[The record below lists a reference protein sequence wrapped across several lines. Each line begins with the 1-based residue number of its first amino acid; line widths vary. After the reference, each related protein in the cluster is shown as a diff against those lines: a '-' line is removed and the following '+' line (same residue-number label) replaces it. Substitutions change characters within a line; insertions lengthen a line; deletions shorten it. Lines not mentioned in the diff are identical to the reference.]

1 MINNSISTTIKKIYN
16 KVGFLEKYGG
26 SLWMTVII
34 ILFFFIA
41 ISYYQVYNNIQ
52 PLKADWVN
60 QRCRPGV
67 IPFAG
72 LINPPVNMSA
82 FDFTSENFKY
92 CIQSIL
98 VDIAGVF
105 LAPFYYLVNVI
116 NNTLTAIS
124 KSIQAIRSVLDSI
137 RNSLSSVSQD
147 IMGRSL
153 NILLPIQTMLIKV
166 KDMVN
171 KTQGIMTAGLFTL
184 LGVYDTLRA
193 SIGAIIQIVVA
204 ILISIATLITIFF
217 AIPFGFGLP
226 FAIPLLV
233 MFILIAI
240 PGIMVYIIQVMI
252 LKKMARSIP
261 GI

>member
-1 MINNSISTTIKKIYN
+1 MNNNISTAINKIYN

-26 SLWMTVII
+26 SVWMTFII
-34 ILFFFIA
+34 IIVFFAA
-41 ISYYQVYNNIQ
+41 ISYYQVYNNLQ
-52 PLKADWVN
+52 PIKADWVN
-60 QRCRPGV
+60 QRCKPGV

-72 LINPPVNMSA
+72 LINPPENTSA
-82 FDFTSENFKY
+82 FDFTAQNFNF
-92 CIQSIL
+92 CIQNIL
-98 VDIAGVF
+98 VDIVGVF

-116 NNTLTAIS
+116 NNILTEIS
-124 KSIQAIRSVLDSI
+124 KSIQAIRNVFDSI
-137 RNSLSSVSQD
+137 RNALSSVSQD

-153 NILLPIQTMLIKV
+153 NILIPIQTMLIKV

-184 LGVYDTLRA
+184 LGIYDTLRA
-193 SIGAIIQIVVA
+193 SIGAIIDIVVT
-204 ILISIATLITIFF
+204 ILIGIATLITVFF
-217 AIPFGFGLP
+217 LIPFGFGLP